1 MRRFPLKRAGAALAA
16 ATLLMACGHPEKGV
30 VDKYFQAVNARDNQ
44 TLASFA
50 SVTFDKKVD
59 RFDITKTVSDTK
71 DPASLPALVKKQKGI
86 EGEIAANRKLYMGY
100 NLEHL
105 KEVDEFKEI
114 RKSGGKI
121 PAKLTTVGA
130 DWEKF
135 EQTEKDLKVKLGDAR
150 RAVERE
156 KKNMILSV
164 GAVDDLESLDGEV
177 QTKQVELDLTIEG
190 TPQKYL
196 MTLKKYDVKTAT
208 GGKVISRWVVS
219 GLQKA

>member
-1 MRRFPLKRAGAALAA
+1 MQRAGAALAA
-16 ATLLMACGHPEKGV
+16 AAFLTACGHPEKVV
-30 VDKYFQAVNARDNQ
+30 VDKYFQAVNAKDNQ
-44 TLASFA
+44 TIGSFA
-50 SVTFDKKVD
+50 TVSFDKKVD
-59 RFDITKTVSDTK
+59 RFEITKTVSETK
-71 DPASLPALVKKQKGI
+71 DAASLPALVQAQKKI
-86 EGEIAANRKLYMGY
+86 EADIAANRKVYMGY

-121 PAKLTTVGA
+121 PAKLTTVGT

-135 EQTEKDLKVKLGDAR
+135 EQTEKDLKGKLAEAK

-164 GAVDDLESLDGEV
+164 GGIDDLEALEGEV
-177 QTKQVELDLTIEG
+177 INKQIELDLTIEG
-190 TPQKYL
+190 APQKYL
-196 MTLKKYDVKTAT
+196 MTLKKYDVKSSA
-208 GGKVISRWVVS
+208 GAKVPSRWVIS

>member
-1 MRRFPLKRAGAALAA
+1 MSRLPLQRAGAALAA
-16 ATLLMACGHPEKGV
+16 AAFLTACGHPEKVV
-30 VDKYFQAVNARDNQ
+30 VDKYFQAVNAKDNQ
-44 TLASFA
+44 TIGSFA
-50 SVTFDKKVD
+50 TVNFDKKVD
-59 RFDITKTVSDTK
+59 RFEITKTVSETK
-71 DPASLPALVKKQKGI
+71 DAASLPALVQGQKKI
-86 EGEIAANRKLYMGY
+86 EADIAANRKLYMGY

-121 PAKLTTVGA
+121 PAKLTTVGT

-135 EQTEKDLKVKLGDAR
+135 EQTEKDLKGKLAEAK

-164 GAVDDLESLDGEV
+164 GGIDDLEGLEGEV
-177 QTKQVELDLTIEG
+177 INKQIELDLTIEG
-190 TPQKYL
+190 APQKYL
-196 MTLKKYDVKTAT
+196 MTLKKYDVKSSA
-208 GGKVISRWVVS
+208 GAKVPSRWVIS